1 MADTINLI
9 LTEDEAEMIV
19 DALEADM
26 EGYIEASKEA
36 ADSGNKEDV
45 ATFAEAAERI
55 QGLLTRIQQ
64 LVG

>member
-1 MADTINLI
+1 MAENTNLSFNA
-9 LTEDEAEMIV
+9 DELEMIV

-36 ADSGNKEDV
+36 RDTGNKEDV
-45 ATFAEAAERI
+45 ETFSEAAERI
-55 QGLLTRIQQ
+55 QGLLTRLQP